1 MKRNLLKVLGL
12 VMILAL
18 TVTPV
23 MAEPDVDPNPGSGN
37 TDVVIMNM
45 GSAATTATAMYYSAS
60 GQNMYQVPT
69 NLAVKGS
76 HRFAASAASPLG
88 DNWKGS
94 MVVQSAGEVAAIAEI
109 LWTNG
114 NSLDGTTA
122 DAYTGFTTGATTM
135 YVPYALYARDAQFT
149 LFSVQNTESTTANIR
164 LTFVNRDGAQDY
176 QFTDTIPALG
186 SKSYDMRAITQLQ
199 STSFWTSTCATG
211 ACHWTGSVKIES
223 TNGKMIATAATNHWM
238 QYASAYSGTASGTT
252 KSFVSSVERRCE
264 DCTFNPGAGQIGNWQ
279 GFSIVVAQCL
289 SATPCNV
296 RFEFIGQPSAS
307 GTMGSLT
314 LTRTINPGVAIGANT
329 RAGGNFNQSDYNV
342 LRNSNDPANV
352 ARWAGS
358 AIVSTLNNTDV
369 AVVNFN
375 IRPDSNVAA
384 GNGGVGI
391 NDSGAQT
398 YLPSLYKMGTCA
410 SAADPGQN
418 WRKFSIVRI
427 QNPTTNNASN
437 VTISYYN
444 RNGTLAH
451 QETGLNIAAGGGL
464 SRNTRNNCG
473 TLTALG
479 NNWEGSMYVSS
490 NQPLVAVAE
499 TYYNLW
505 LQPAYGNARWAAGY
519 NAYSVSP

>member
-211 ACHWTGSVKIES
+211 ACSLDWRRQDRVHQWQDDRHGCHQSLDAIRVGLQRYRLWHNQELCLLGRTTLRGLHFQPGRWTD
-223 TNGKMIATAATNHWM
+223 
-238 QYASAYSGTASGTT
+238 
-252 KSFVSSVERRCE
+252 R
-264 DCTFNPGAGQIGNWQ
+264 
-279 GFSIVVAQCL
+279 
-289 SATPCNV
+289 
-296 RFEFIGQPSAS
+296 
-307 GTMGSLT
+307 
-314 LTRTINPGVAIGANT
+314 
-329 RAGGNFNQSDYNV
+329 
-342 LRNSNDPANV
+342 
-352 ARWAGS
+352 
-358 AIVSTLNNTDV
+358 
-369 AVVNFN
+369 
-375 IRPDSNVAA
+375 
-384 GNGGVGI
+384 
-391 NDSGAQT
+391 
-398 YLPSLYKMGTCA
+398 
-410 SAADPGQN
+410 
-418 WRKFSIVRI
+418 
-427 QNPTTNNASN
+427 
-437 VTISYYN
+437 
-444 RNGTLAH
+444 
-451 QETGLNIAAGGGL
+451 
-464 SRNTRNNCG
+464 
-473 TLTALG
+473 
-479 NNWEGSMYVSS
+479 
-490 NQPLVAVAE
+490 
-499 TYYNLW
+499 
-505 LQPAYGNARWAAGY
+505 
-519 NAYSVSP
+519 